1 MSTPFRH
8 FIVIGAINGLLAVA
22 FGAFAAHALKDLLS
36 AGLLEVF
43 QTGVEYQAMH
53 ALALLAVGLISQNG
67 PSRSLSLAGWAF
79 ATGILLFSG
88 SLYLLALTDA
98 RWLGAVTP
106 IGGTAFLFGWGALA
120 LHAWREHA

>member
-1 MSTPFRH
+1 MHPLQH

-22 FGAFAAHALKDLLS
+22 FGAFAAHGLKKLLS
-36 AGLLEVF
+36 PGLLDVF

-53 ALALLAVGLISQNG
+53 AAALLVVGLFGRHARRLQAL
-67 PSRSLSLAGWAF
+67 RLAGWAF

-106 IGGTAFLFGWGALA
+106 FGGTAFLVGWGALA
-120 LHAWREHA
+120 WAAYREGR